1 MRRLLSLAAWKG
13 RYMSSGERRANAADP
28 NIRPYFFLSYARTPR
43 RDPGDRESPDRWV
56 HKLYKDLCDAILQM
70 TDVQPAEAGF
80 MDVENKLGA
89 EWSPEL
95 MTAIKNCRVFVPL
108 YSRRYFESDNCGREW
123 FAFARREVN
132 HRARGGERVEAI
144 VPALWTRIDRDAIPA
159 IAQTVQYAHPGMGP
173 RYCADGFYGI
183 MKLRNYRD
191 EYQKAVHRLA
201 ERIIE
206 LGDNSVAHA
215 DHTVQPWD
223 SKDFESLQSAFGP
236 TSARRTTDGKLR
248 ISVLAH
254 DTSSLP
260 PGRARKYY
268 GDTPHSWSPYKDD
281 YPQPVA
287 EYALALAKCLDC
299 DPVVDVFRVDGLSSD
314 RPVPPGICLVDA
326 WVTMSD
332 AYHERLR
339 QLNELTVPWLS
350 VVIPWNGDDK
360 GLRLQGDL
368 LREKLEMH
376 LGRKLSSVP
385 RRCRMAADGI
395 PTMQEL
401 GLVLPEMAMMML
413 KRYHRDAP
421 VPTDAGPFL
430 PRPRLRQADPSESG
444 GSG

>member
-1 MRRLLSLAAWKG
+1 
-13 RYMSSGERRANAADP
+13 MSSGERRANAADP
-28 NIRPYFFLSYARTPR
+28 NIRPYFFLSYARTAR
-43 RDPGDRESPDRWV
+43 RDPGGKENPDRWV

-80 MDVENKLGA
+80 MDMESKLGA

-95 MTAIKNCRVFVPL
+95 MTSIKNCRVFVPL
-108 YSRRYFESDNCGREW
+108 YSRRYFESENCGREW

-144 VPALWTRIDRDAIPA
+144 VPALWTRVDREAIPA
-159 IAQTVQYAHPGMGP
+159 IAQALQYAHPGMGQ

-191 EYQKAVHRLA
+191 EYQKAVLRLA

-206 LGDNSVAHA
+206 LGDNSVAYA
-215 DHTVQPWD
+215 DHTVHPWD

-287 EYALALAKCLDC
+287 EYALSLAKKCLDC
-299 DPVVDVFRVDGLSSD
+299 DPVVEVFQVATLGSDQELS
-314 RPVPPGICLVDA
+314 PGICLVDA
-326 WVTMSD
+326 QVALSD
-332 AYHERLR
+332 AHHERLR
-339 QLNELTVPWLS
+339 QLNELTPPWQS
-350 VVIPWNGDDK
+350 VVIPWNSEDPDFNA
-360 GLRLQGDL
+360 QAEL
-368 LREKLEMH
+368 LRAKLEEH

-385 RRCRMAADGI
+385 WRCRLAADGM
-395 PTMQEL
+395 PTIEDL
-401 GLVLPEMAMMML
+401 GLVLPEMAMIML
-413 KRYHRDAP
+413 KRYRKDAP
-421 VPTDAGPFL
+421 APPTAGPVV
-430 PRPRLRQADPSESG
+430 PRPRLREAQPSESG